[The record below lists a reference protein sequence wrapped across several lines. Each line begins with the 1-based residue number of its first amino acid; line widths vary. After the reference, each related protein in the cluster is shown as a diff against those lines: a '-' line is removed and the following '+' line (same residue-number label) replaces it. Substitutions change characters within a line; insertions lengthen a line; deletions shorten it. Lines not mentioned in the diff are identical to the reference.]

1 MLSPTAR
8 ERSLRRTFPGR
19 YGQIRSAFIAPKF
32 EPSRFEAAFA
42 NCERTVFDGK
52 DVGSL
57 DVLDELERNDEWNV
71 VNDASFVRAMTEMPL
86 RDSRKALRYLFGINA
101 RSQTGVDVI
110 RKDKCSVEHIL
121 PQSETHWKDWTAF
134 NSVNAADWVF
144 RTGNLVVV
152 ARRENRTDPEFNRNF
167 AAKRRAF
174 QDSALSMPRRVADK
188 YEDRSPQAIDRRSR
202 QLAKAAA
209 TTWEFARAGR
219 V

>member
-42 NCERTVFDGK
+42 NCARTVFDGK

-57 DVLDELERNDEWNV
+57 DVLDELERNDEWDV
-71 VNDASFVRAMTEMPL
+71 ANDASFVCAMTEMPL

-101 RSQTGVDVI
+101 RSQTGADVI
-110 RKDKCSVEHIL
+110 RKDKCYVEHIL
-121 PQSETHWKDWTAF
+121 PQSETHWKDW
-134 NSVNAADWVF
+134 
-144 RTGNLVVV
+144 R
-152 ARRENRTDPEFNRNF
+152 DPEFNRNF

-174 QDSALSMPRRVADK
+174 QDSVLLMPRRVADK
-188 YEDRSPQAIDRRSR
+188 YEDWSPQAIDRRSR

-209 TTWEFARAGR
+209 TTMGVRPSRAGVTSAGPSGGQEGTR
-219 V
+219 Q